1 MCICRERNGKR
12 TPKELETKRTG
23 TNEHVSADVHFN
35 TVETGFEQQLGFE
48 KNRQSDLQKRLTQAE
63 REIAQLRRHLQGAAA
78 GCAQGFVKCFLRVPQ
93 AVGPMLQLLCY
104 PSKQC
109 NGWPVELSENFR
121 NKLLPQTVLINSAQ
135 FKFEGYSH
143 NNVKFSYKISLLL
156 FC

>member
-93 AVGPMLQLLCY
+93 AVGLY
-104 PSKQC
+104 HR
-109 NGWPVELSENFR
+109 ENQSAEAAAIYTIC
-121 NKLLPQTVLINSAQ
+121 KLRRLAGGFLVLEFAP
-135 FKFEGYSH
+135 
-143 NNVKFSYKISLLL
+143 ISLTKP
-156 FC
+156 F